1 MATISA
7 TPIVAADGVLTI
19 TDATTPSPLSYTVAY
34 DMGDFKI
41 SGLNKA
47 NKETANFYS
56 RGKFFAA
63 RDVKDKEFSFSFT
76 AHLIGLLGET
86 GAPTINDVILRKKD
100 WAAAV
105 STLPAT
111 AGDTFHHTVTW
122 TVERTNLGATA
133 DDAFALKYCELSVD
147 WAEGDGST
155 VTINGVAKMY
165 STDGMTIT

>member
-7 TPIVAADGVLTI
+7 SPIVAADGVLTI
-19 TDATTPSPLSYTVAY
+19 TDATAVTPLSYVVAY

-41 SGLNKA
+41 AGLNRM
-47 NKETANFYS
+47 NKETAQFYS

-63 RDVKDKEFSFSFT
+63 RDIKDKEFSFSFT

-86 GAPTINDVILRKKD
+86 GAPTLNDVILRKKD

-122 TVERTNLGATA
+122 SVERSNLGATA
-133 DDAFALKYCELSVD
+133 DDTFTLKYCELSVD

-155 VTINGVAKMY
+155 VTVNGIAKMY